1 MGLKLELGWD
11 WSCNSDW
18 ARASSKCKA
27 SAGNKTKQ
35 NKQNNKRNKRTTHTK
50 SIPVR
55 HMRIEIQMRIQI
67 QFRFKSVKGN
77 TDKRQ
82 AAGGKRDMLTVPA
95 CRTTQHTTHNTQ
107 HCQQKLARAS
117 TMFGQPL
124 TSSLFFGHII
134 KIDCRIVAPSC
145 GRPGSVRPS
154 RRRVFS
160 IAISTVTA

>member
-1 MGLKLELGWD
+1 MQ
-11 WSCNSDW
+11 
-18 ARASSKCKA
+18 SKCRQ
-27 SAGNKTKQ
+27 Q
-35 NKQNNKRNKRTTHTK
+35 NKAKQTNNKRNKRTTHTK

-55 HMRIEIQMRIQI
+55 HMRIEIQMRIQIQI

-95 CRTTQHTTHNTQ
+95 AQHNIQHTTHST
-107 HCQQKLARAS
+107 QQKLARAS

-145 GRPGSVRPS
+145 GRPVSVRPVVECS
-154 RRRVFS
+154 RLPFRL
-160 IAISTVTA
+160 

>member
-1 MGLKLELGWD
+1 MTGRGRQVNAKQVQ
-11 WSCNSDW
+11 
-18 ARASSKCKA
+18 A
-27 SAGNKTKQ
+27 TKQ
-35 NKQNNKRNKRTTHTK
+35 NKHRNNKRNKRTTHTK

-55 HMRIEIQMRIQI
+55 HMRIEIQMRIQIQI

-95 CRTTQHTTHNTQ
+95 CRTTHNI
-107 HCQQKLARAS
+107 QQKLARAS